1 MPVDKIVLSYSAT
14 PTNVT
19 AAALSAAMAAVVLYT
34 SPTADPV
41 LGQLY
46 GLTVN
51 SDSMLIFGGVVT
63 RTIILNMSFQAGV
76 PTAPPFFP
84 IHPQT
89 VDGAA
94 AVFSSSIEDATLV
107 TTSVEESCDPDCA
120 DTTVTRPGIG
130 AYTVS
135 ISYTDAEGHAGTVSV
150 TLNGRTPVPIV
161 LAPGTLGVAV
171 ITTMSITSAG
181 SLGNSM
187 GQITVSV
194 LRAPNDCEPPC
205 PLPGAPGGPPASPQ
219 ATQDALQLQ
228 LGLALAYMPNS
239 YYSYAQQTA
248 ATETTLPPVPPCD
261 EPCPGPA
268 IPAPPL
274 PTPGLL
280 IAMLTN
286 FFTSTLSQALAVPIT
301 AATPTLTT

>member
-1 MPVDKIVLSYSAT
+1 MPTDKILLAYSAT
-14 PTNVT
+14 ATNVT
-19 AAALSAAMAAVVLYT
+19 PAALSAAMAAVVLYT
-34 SPTADPV
+34 SPSADPV
-41 LGQLY
+41 LGQLF
-46 GLTVN
+46 GLTVK
-51 SDSMLIFGGVVT
+51 SDTQSIFGSVVT
-63 RTIILNMSFQAGV
+63 RTLTLNMSFAAGL

-89 VDGAA
+89 VDGQAA
-94 AVFSSSIEDATLV
+94 IFSSSVEDAPV
-107 TTSVEESCDPDCA
+107 VSTSVEASCDPDCA

-130 AYTVS
+130 ATTVS
-135 ISYTDAEGHAGTVSV
+135 ISYLDAEGHAGTVSV
-150 TLNGRTPVPIV
+150 TLNGRVPVIIP

-171 ITTMSITSAG
+171 ITAMSITSAG

-194 LRAPNDCEPPC
+194 LLAPDDCEPPC
-205 PLPGAPGGPPASPQ
+205 PPAGPPAGPLS
-219 ATQDALQLQ
+219 AQDELQLR

-239 YYSYAQQTA
+239 YYAYAQQTA
-248 ATETTLPPVPPCD
+248 ATETTLAPVPPCD
-261 EPCPGPA
+261 EPCPGPD

-280 IAMLTN
+280 IAMMTN

-301 AATPTLTT
+301 AALPVLSA